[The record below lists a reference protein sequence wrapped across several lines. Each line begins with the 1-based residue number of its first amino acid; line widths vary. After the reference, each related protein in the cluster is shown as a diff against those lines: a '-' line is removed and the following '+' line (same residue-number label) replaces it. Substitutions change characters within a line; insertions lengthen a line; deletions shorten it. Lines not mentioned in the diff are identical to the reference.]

1 MEPNKLRDAMAALAR
16 KYPDADTIWLMVVAY
31 NRGVEN
37 AAQAVEGIAPRNS
50 DETISWN
57 RGHWEDVLVEAER
70 RILALKAEEP

>member
-16 KYPDADTIWLMVVAY
+16 KYPDADTIGLMVIAY
-31 NRGVEN
+31 GLGVED
-37 AAQAVEGIAPRNS
+37 AAQVVREITPRNS

>member
-16 KYPDADTIWLMVVAY
+16 KYPDADTIWLMVIAY
-31 NRGVEN
+31 GQGVED
-37 AAQAVEGIAPRNS
+37 AAQVVREITPRNS

-57 RGHWEDVLVEAER
+57 RGHWEDMLVEAER